1 MGVLVAKK
9 YPTKLFAKAADHTYV
24 ECGNG
29 NKGWG
34 CWGGKS
40 GGTAFNT
47 GNGSTKRANAIA
59 ESDEKANIRCYL
71 INGVCH
77 QAANRI
83 LIPAGI
89 LVSGARGYWV
99 SSGIFGTYGRPG
111 RSWLNP
117 CYSPFKKHPN
127 ISGDLN
133 ACLISKKTRQTII
146 KEVEVPDSVQ
156 STNNE
161 KKYLKSVR
169 QTYSHYSK
177 KSHDRIDNIKFNIR
191 LFERDIN
198 LKLGDESDLGNKY
211 KRLVM
216 AKENL
221 EVKIAKLDLSAEKSA
236 ESTSNNTEF
245 VKEFNK
251 ITIEFQ
257 DDIANS
263 LNERQ
268 FQEFFELTRD
278 ERVLLA
284 DPDIISKLYGEQ
296 VMKNVYSDL

>member
-1 MGVLVAKK
+1 MGVLIAKK

-29 NKGWG
+29 NKAWG
-34 CWGGKS
+34 CWGGKT

-47 GNGSTKRANAIA
+47 GNGSTKRANVIA

-117 CYSPFKKHPN
+117 CYSPFRKHSN
-127 ISGDLN
+127 ISGDLKE
-133 ACLISKKTRQTII
+133 CSVTKKNRHRITEKIVVPETTQSMN
-146 KEVEVPDSVQ
+146 KEV
-156 STNNE
+156 
-161 KKYLKSVR
+161 KYLKSVR
-169 QTYSHYSK
+169 STYSRYSQ
-177 KSHDRIDNIKFNIR
+177 KSHDRTDNMKFNLR
-191 LFERDIN
+191 LFERDIQ
-198 LKLGDESDLGNKY
+198 LKLGDESDLGNTY
-211 KRLVM
+211 RTLLM

-221 EVKIAKLDLSAEKSA
+221 EVKIAGLDISHDKSA
-236 ESTSNNTEF
+236 EITSNDTEF
-245 VKEFNK
+245 VKKFND
-251 ITIEFQ
+251 ITREFQ
-257 DDIANS
+257 DDVANS
-263 LNERQ
+263 LNEQQ
-268 FQEFFELTRD
+268 FQNLFELKRD
-278 ERVLLA
+278 ERVVLA
-284 DPDIISKLYGEQ
+284 DPDIISSVFGEE